1 MKVLIL
7 GATGSIGTAV
17 SAEMAAHGHDVL
29 ALARSDASEAA
40 LKAKGCHTLRGD
52 LLRPGDWTSAVR
64 RVDAVIH
71 VAATFDDD
79 MEVVD
84 RALVTALIDAAGAP
98 ERPIRFIHTGGCWL
112 YGATGDAVATE
123 ATPFNPI
130 PAFEWAIETAE
141 MLERSPAF
149 SAAIIHPAMVYHR
162 GGGVFDGF
170 LDDARAS
177 GRIALWGP
185 ASTRWPLIH
194 RDDLAVAYRL
204 LAERADL
211 TGHFN
216 ASAETGV
223 PIGDIA
229 GAICSALG
237 VEPSFIIR
245 EIAPTIAEL
254 GAWAEGMFLDQQ
266 MACPRLIAETGWRA
280 EITDFRASDLFEE
293 PTPR

>member
-17 SAEMAAHGHDVL
+17 AAEMAAHGHDVL
-29 ALARSDASEAA
+29 ALARSDAADAA
-40 LKAKGCHTLRGD
+40 LTAKGYQTLRGD
-52 LLRPGDWTSAVR
+52 LLRPAEWASAVR
-64 RVDAVIH
+64 GVDAVIH

-79 MEVVD
+79 MEAVD

-98 ERPIRFIHTGGCWL
+98 DRPIRFIHTGGCWL
-112 YGATGDAVATE
+112 YGATGDGVATE
-123 ATPFNPI
+123 GTPFEPI
-130 PAFEWAIETAE
+130 PAFEWAVETAE

-149 SAAIIHPAMVYHR
+149 STAVIHPAMVYHQ
-162 GGGVFDGF
+162 GGGVFEGF
-170 LDDARAS
+170 LESAKAT
-177 GRIALWGP
+177 GEIALWGP

-204 LAERADL
+204 LAERSDL

-223 PIGDIA
+223 PIGEIA
-229 GAICSALG
+229 RVICSRLG
-237 VEPSFIIR
+237 VK
-245 EIAPTIAEL
+245 PTFTERNKAAAIAEL

-266 MACPRLIAETGWRA
+266 FACPRLMAETGWRA
-280 EITDFRASDLFEE
+280 KVTDFRASDLFAD
-293 PTPR
+293 

>member
-17 SAEMAAHGHDVL
+17 SAELAAHGHDVV
-29 ALARSDASEAA
+29 ALARSDASDTS
-40 LKAKGCHTLRGD
+40 LKAKGYQTLRGD
-52 LLRPGDWTSAVR
+52 LLRPAEWADAVR

-84 RALVTALIDAAGAP
+84 RTLVTALIDAAGAP

-123 ATPFNPI
+123 ETPFDPI
-130 PAFEWAIETAE
+130 PAFEWAVETAG
-141 MLERSPAF
+141 MLERAPAF
-149 SAAIIHPAMVYHR
+149 STAIIHPAMVYHR
-162 GGGVFDGF
+162 GGGVLEGF
-170 LDDARAS
+170 LESAGA
-177 GRIALWGP
+177 GGQIALWGP
-185 ASTRWPLIH
+185 AGTRWPLIH
-194 RDDLAVAYRL
+194 RDDLAVAYRV

-216 ASAETGV
+216 ASAEAGV
-223 PIGDIA
+223 PIGEIA
-229 GAICSALG
+229 GAICAKLG
-237 VEPSFIIR
+237 VTPAYTERDPD
-245 EIAPTIAEL
+245 AAIAEL

-266 MACPRLIAETGWRA
+266 MACPRLAAETGWRA
-280 EITDFRASDLFEE
+280 KITDFRASDLFEDL
-293 PTPR
+293 PV